1 MLWRCSLTIA
11 RKRPAA
17 PPAGAKDCEDR
28 HRPIRTLI
36 WQLFG
41 GFVMVVVTLALAAAA
56 HMTLKADAEDLRGVE
71 SRTRALE
78 TCLAEIRGD
87 LAEVKADCRHMR
99 EDLAHVRK
107 LLDEER
113 ER

>member
-1 MLWRCSLTIA
+1 LIIA

-17 PPAGAKDCEDR
+17 RPAGAEGCEER
-28 HRPIRTLI
+28 HRPIRALL

-41 GFVMVVVTLALAAAA
+41 GFVMVVVTLALATAA
-56 HMTLKADAEDLRGVE
+56 HMTLKADADDLRGVA

-78 TCLAEIRGD
+78 AYLAEIRGD